1 MLNTTHALLWI
12 IFIEFSRLSLSQ
24 YPHPLA
30 SDQRGVK
37 LTNWGEDPSWH
48 RDNPS
53 CFFRHQDSLRSVLLQ
68 CYTLPI
74 IPAQWFVWTGAGA
87 KHWPCLVST
96 ILAAGVRGESDWNWE
111 CGVNQLF
118 FKDRKELIRFVSLVS
133 PCLYIEARTKSL
145 SWLLGPD
152 SLVPVYWENVRVM
165 SSVDL
170 IIESVEVTI
179 LGEYG
184 PGFWLLNQE
193 SGEKTNGKRRP
204 LQYYKQR
211 EYNNNNLTPQ
221 HCFAG
226 ID

>member
-12 IFIEFSRLSLSQ
+12 IFIEFSRLSFSGQSQ
-24 YPHPLA
+24 YPHPPA
-30 SDQRGVK
+30 GDQRGVK
-37 LTNWGEDPSWH
+37 LTNWGENPSWH
-48 RDNPS
+48 RDNLS
-53 CFFRHQDSLRSVLLQ
+53 CFFRHQDSLKSVMLQ

-74 IPAQWFVWTGAGA
+74 IPAQWLVWGWTCVVCSVY
-87 KHWPCLVST
+87 HFSCW
-96 ILAAGVRGESDWNWE
+96 RGESDWNWE

-133 PCLYIEARTKSL
+133 PRLDIEARTKSL

-152 SLVPVYWENVRVM
+152 SLLPMYWENVRVM

-170 IIESVEVTI
+170 ITESVEVTI

-211 EYNNNNLTPQ
+211 EYNNNLTPQ
-221 HCFAG
+221 HYAG